1 VQWLRAAQQ
10 APQARAMCRWYAVTL
25 AIAQVGWVLLAVV
38 ASQGWDLTSAAFV
51 FASMG
56 LTFGMWWIY
65 FAVPFGE
72 ILHHRRERSFVF
84 GYGHILL
91 FGAIAAVGAGLHIMA
106 YYLEAQHDPEEF
118 GWVHISQT
126 GAVLAVAAPVMLFFI
141 VLIATWRYLFRSND
155 RLHNV
160 EFVLT
165 IAVLAGA
172 IALAAAH
179 VSLAVCLL
187 VIALAPAIVVV
198 GFELAGHESQ
208 QAALE
213 RETRAA

>member
-1 VQWLRAAQQ
+1 
-10 APQARAMCRWYAVTL
+10 M
-25 AIAQVGWVLLAVV
+25 
-38 ASQGWDLTSAAFV
+38 
-51 FASMG
+51 
-56 LTFGMWWIY
+56 
-65 FAVPFGE
+65 
-72 ILHHRRERSFVF
+72 
-84 GYGHILL
+84 
-91 FGAIAAVGAGLHIMA
+91 
-106 YYLEAQHDPEEF
+106 
-118 GWVHISQT
+118 HISQT

-179 VSLAVCLL
+179 VSLAACLL